1 MLFELRAQT
10 VSPRAAAPF
19 FRSNKFAR
27 GAERVDIFT
36 KSSPERARAP
46 RRPGLGLEIEVWKPL
61 TFRLRPHFRH
71 ARAEGDRSG
80 GISPPWRPPS

>member
-19 FRSNKFAR
+19 SRSNKFAR

-36 KSSPERARAP
+36 KSSPERAR
-46 RRPGLGLEIEVWKPL
+46 RPGTGLGLEIEVWKPL
-61 TFRLRPHFRH
+61 IFRLRPHFRH

-80 GISPPWRPPS
+80 RISPPWRPPS